1 MGHGASSFFVG
12 GVICHVNSVSLC
24 TEKKKREKNKK
35 KKKKKNEKKK
45 EKEREKDKETR

>member
-24 TEKKKREKNKK
+24 AEKKK

-45 EKEREKDKETR
+45 KRKREKDKQKR